1 MNSTQ
6 AIIEAILAVPAG
18 RVASY
23 AQIATEAGIPRG
35 ARQVSRVLH
44 SCSDRH
50 DLPWWRIV
58 RSSGEI
64 ALPPEAGG
72 SLQKELLLG
81 EGVLFRSTW
90 VVDLNRCGDQPAKN
104 I

>member
-1 MNSTQ
+1 MTGTQ

-23 AQIATEAGIPRG
+23 ARIAAEAGIPQG
-35 ARQVSRVLH
+35 ARQVARVLH
-44 SCSDRH
+44 SSSEKRN
-50 DLPWWRIV
+50 LPWWRIV

-72 SLQKELLLG
+72 RLQKELLLG
-81 EGVLFRSTW
+81 EGVTFRSTW
-90 VVDLNRCGDQPAKN
+90 VVDLQRCG
-104 I
+104 IY